1 MKVESYPGQDP
12 LQVAEEYLSVWGHD
26 PEVKTRLQK
35 DGLLWLNMTHVVTE
49 ACVMHKYQDC
59 VAVCPVEAFREADNY
74 LVIDPDEC
82 IDCAACVTECPVEAI
97 FADTDVPDDQEA
109 SDREK

>member
-1 MKVESYPGQDP
+1 MAYSG
-12 LQVAEEYLSVWGHD
+12 G
-26 PEVKTRLQK
+26 
-35 DGLLWLNMTHVVTE
+35 NMTHVVTE

-109 SDREK
+109 WIERNETESPNLPIAEGDSPVLASD

>member
-1 MKVESYPGQDP
+1 
-12 LQVAEEYLSVWGHD
+12 
-26 PEVKTRLQK
+26 
-35 DGLLWLNMTHVVTE
+35 MTHVVTE

-97 FADTDVPDDQEA
+97 FADTDVPEDQESWIERNEAESPDLPTAEGDSPVLA
-109 SDREK
+109 SD

>member
-1 MKVESYPGQDP
+1 MAYS
-12 LQVAEEYLSVWGHD
+12 
-26 PEVKTRLQK
+26 RN
-35 DGLLWLNMTHVVTE
+35 NMTHVVTE

-109 SDREK
+109 WIEKNETESPNLPIAEGDSPVLASD

>member
-1 MKVESYPGQDP
+1 MYD
-12 LQVAEEYLSVWGHD
+12 
-26 PEVKTRLQK
+26 
-35 DGLLWLNMTHVVTE
+35 NMPHVVTS
-49 ACVMHKYQDC
+49 ACVDHKYQDC

-97 FADTDVPDDQEA
+97 FEEGEVPDEWNSYIKVNYDWFG
-109 SDREK
+109 REYSG